1 MKCNSTVPIYSWS
14 SLWVYCTERPFGG
27 GLLRKYYSSTTR
39 IPYQS
44 LVWYR
49 LWFGH
54 LRNYNV
60 LINNWLIPCNMLECV
75 ITFKAI
81 HNAIYFFIIFI
92 TKLSI
97 IIIIIINEAKSDS
110 KSRDL

>member
-1 MKCNSTVPIYSWS
+1 
-14 SLWVYCTERPFGG
+14 
-27 GLLRKYYSSTTR
+27 
-39 IPYQS
+39 
-44 LVWYR
+44 
-49 LWFGH
+49 
-54 LRNYNV
+54 
-60 LINNWLIPCNMLECV
+60 MLECV